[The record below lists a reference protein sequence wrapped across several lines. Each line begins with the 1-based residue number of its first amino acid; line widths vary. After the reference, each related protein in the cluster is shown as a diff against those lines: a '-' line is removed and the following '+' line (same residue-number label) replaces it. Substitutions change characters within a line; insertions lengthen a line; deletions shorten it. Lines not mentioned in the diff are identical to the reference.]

1 MLMTLKKLIE
11 LHGIKHVNIRFS
23 PNTPGIDNRSL
34 LDCSLANFKDESG
47 NIDYNKLILSNTSF
61 WLVSFLLNLF
71 AIYTSSDEESV
82 TDKSD
87 PNSSC

>member
-1 MLMTLKKLIE
+1 MTLKKLIE

-47 NIDYNKLILSNTSF
+47 NIDYNKLILSNTAKKFSKVFSF
-61 WLVSFLLNLF
+61 QELEKLEKHIAYVITYKGENYDL
-71 AIYTSSDEESV
+71 
-82 TDKSD
+82 
-87 PNSSC
+87 